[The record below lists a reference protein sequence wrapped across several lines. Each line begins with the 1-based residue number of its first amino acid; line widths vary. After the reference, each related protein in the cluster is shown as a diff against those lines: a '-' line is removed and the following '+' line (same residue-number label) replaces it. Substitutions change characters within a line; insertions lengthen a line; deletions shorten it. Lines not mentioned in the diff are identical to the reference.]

1 MAEHNE
7 FGNTGETI
15 AQESL
20 LQNGYKIL
28 ETNWHHRHKEVDI
41 IAEKN
46 NMIVFI
52 EVKTRKSAF
61 FGEPELFVTREKQ
74 KSYIQVAN
82 AYVLQNHRKEEVQ
95 FDIIA
100 IVLNSLGKHIKHI
113 ENAFSAIL

>member
-15 AQESL
+15 AQEYL

-41 IAEKN
+41 KDEKN

-74 KSYIQVAN
+74 KSYIQAAN